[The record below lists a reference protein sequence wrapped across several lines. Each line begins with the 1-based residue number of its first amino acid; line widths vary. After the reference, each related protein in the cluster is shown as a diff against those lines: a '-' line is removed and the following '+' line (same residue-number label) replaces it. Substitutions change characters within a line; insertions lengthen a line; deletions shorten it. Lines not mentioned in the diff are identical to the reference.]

1 MRNNDFFNLPVLLTQ
16 ESFGLNDLSEFTWV
30 DQFTWAYNDYFYLS
44 EVATWLCSE
53 SSTTSGRQVIIS
65 LWMSSDTIVIISNIL
80 SANSCKRVNSLVIA
94 VQDKCTSSL
103 KHNCYLSSINK
114 NNMYTRYNLISGTV
128 NGTKWEWFFLS
139 LSYHDT

>member
-1 MRNNDFFNLPVLLTQ
+1 MEFFHLTCISHLRICNQ
-16 ESFGLNDLSEFTWV
+16 MTCQSNTWV

-53 SSTTSGRQVIIS
+53 SSITSGRQVIIS

-80 SANSCKRVNSLVIA
+80 SANSCKRVNSLVNA

-103 KHNCYLSSINK
+103 KHTCYLSSIHK

-128 NGTKWEWFFLS
+128 NGTEREWFFSFAVISWYL
-139 LSYHDT
+139 

>member
-1 MRNNDFFNLPVLLTQ
+1 MTCQSN
-16 ESFGLNDLSEFTWV
+16 TWI
-30 DQFTWAYNDYFYLS
+30 DQFTWAYYYYFHLT

-80 SANSCKRVNSLVIA
+80 SANSCKRVNSLVNA

-103 KHNCYLSSINK
+103 KHNWYSSSIHK
-114 NNMYTRYNLISGTV
+114 NNMFTRYIFISGTV
-128 NGTKWEWFFLS
+128 NVTKREWFFFFRC
-139 LSYHDT
+139 HIMIRKIRH